1 MQASPRQRF
10 YIGLI
15 CVAGGIF
22 LIVVAGEWFDNLK
35 PQPNDAPNAIIALAG
50 LVFVIAGLMVFVGQQ
65 SRMNDILAAILCA
78 IFGVM
83 GVWVAFIS
91 SDHGFSGG
99 IPFVSRET
107 HIIIG
112 RAMFGLG
119 SIISFAL
126 SIWALRRFVSNKAAK
141 EKPQ

>member
-1 MQASPRQRF
+1 MQPSPNQRL

-15 CVAGGIF
+15 CAASGIF

-35 PQPNDAPNAIIALAG
+35 SQPNDAPNAIIALAG
-50 LVFVIAGLMVFVGQQ
+50 LVFVIAGLMIFVGQQ
-65 SRMNDILAAILCA
+65 SRMNDLLAAILCA
-78 IFGVM
+78 MFGVM

-99 IPFVSRET
+99 IPFIPKQT
-107 HIIIG
+107 NIILG
-112 RAMFGLG
+112 RVMFGLG

-126 SIWALRRFVSNKAAK
+126 SIWALRRFLSNKAATD
-141 EKPQ
+141 KP